1 MRSFGLAVL
10 VSLTLSY
17 ALHSAAASTQTV
29 EATDDEQ
36 MKIINL
42 TIV

>member
-1 MRSFGLAVL
+1 MHSFGLAVL

-17 ALHSAAASTQTV
+17 ALHSDAASTQTAK
-29 EATDDEQ
+29 ATDDEQ

-42 TIV
+42 KIV

>member
-1 MRSFGLAVL
+1 MHSFGLAVL

-17 ALHSAAASTQTV
+17 ALHSDTAFTQTA
-29 EATDDEQ
+29 EAIDDEQ
-36 MKIINL
+36 VKIINL